1 MSAKRAAQ
9 AIADLDC
16 NFRIHAGFI
25 HVARQDDLDD
35 VEITKKIYSCLDS
48 VRGTWT
54 LSLAA
59 QSAGV
64 TEEAVL
70 KSLAVLIGLPKKVSV
85 TEMVSRVI
93 EFRPF

>member
-25 HVARQDDLDD
+25 HVERQDALCD
-35 VEITKKIYSCLDS
+35 VEVAKKIYSCLDS

-70 KSLAVLIGLPKKVSV
+70 KSLAELIGLPKKV
-85 TEMVSRVI
+85 TAAEMVTRVI